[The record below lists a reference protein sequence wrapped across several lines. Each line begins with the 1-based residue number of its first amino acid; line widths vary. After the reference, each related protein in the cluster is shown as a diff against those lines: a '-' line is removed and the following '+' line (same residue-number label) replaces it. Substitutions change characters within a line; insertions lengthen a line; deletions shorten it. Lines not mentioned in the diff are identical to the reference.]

1 MKNVVLGIFDSGIG
15 GLTVAREIER
25 RIPGVSY
32 VYFGDTARLP
42 YGTKT
47 ASTVVNY
54 AIQNSKFLKAKGATM
69 PIIACN
75 TASAAILKTKGA
87 NKKISLIFKN
97 SKTFNVIEPAVEAAK
112 EATKNKKIGVLATP
126 TTVNSRIYERLL
138 PGYKVV
144 SVPAPLLV
152 PLIEAGWEYRP
163 ETKSI
168 LREYVNPLK
177 KAGVDTVILG
187 CTHYPFIAKLVRDM
201 MGDKVKIINPAVQT
215 AEKIELFVR
224 QQKAKPQGVL
234 TTRNYLNKLNK
245 YPHRRFYVSDLPKG
259 FSKQAAR
266 FMGHPIK
273 ARLI

>member
-54 AIQNSKFLKAKGATM
+54 AIQNSKF
-69 PIIACN
+69 
-75 TASAAILKTKGA
+75 LKTKGA

-259 FSKQAAR
+259 FSKHAAR